1 MSSNINFALKLTF
14 TLLCALLLAGQQA
27 AAQYNLTFR
36 DQIDYPQNVND
47 VWGYVSSSGTE
58 YALVGTQTG
67 ISIVNVS
74 NPDNITEVQFIAGVD
89 NTWRDVDV
97 WQNRAYV
104 VTESSTAG
112 GLLVIDLSNLPV
124 SAPSAY
130 TQMGFGFTTAH
141 TIWIDENG
149 IGYLFGANSSGMGSG
164 TFMVNIAANPAN
176 PTYLGK
182 YSAAYVHDGFVRND
196 TLWSGEIYAGR
207 FGVVNVTNKSAP
219 AVMATQSTPNAF
231 THNTWTTNNGDYLF
245 TTDEVNNSYVTA
257 YNVSDITNITEI
269 DRYQHEPGSG
279 VIPHNV
285 YVKNNFLII
294 AYYTAGVT
302 IVDATYPNN
311 LIEVAHYD
319 TSPFSG
325 GGFNGVWAAYGW
337 LPSGNILV
345 TDRQQGLFVLT
356 PTYVQAC
363 YLQGMVSNAVGG
375 AAIPNAT
382 IQLLGVAALPATTN
396 FTGHYATGA
405 GIADTY
411 DVVVSAPG
419 FYTDTVTVALTTPGV
434 ITTLNVSLLPDGP
447 CAIPPGNLTA
457 SNITDNSVTLSWT
470 ATPGANSY
478 NVQYRKSGTATWT
491 TATTSGTTINLSG
504 LSDNTS
510 YEVQVQANCGSGYL
524 SAFSGIV
531 SFNTPPSC
539 PAPGGLSVSNI
550 TPYSAKLQWNAI
562 FNVVGYTLQYR
573 QAGAATWQQTTTSN
587 NFFTLSNLLPC
598 TGYEFRVFS
607 NCGSGI
613 NSAWSVI
620 FGFSTATPAFSLA
633 NATLA
638 TCQIPLNLNTLL
650 TGTGGG
656 TWTGGS
662 HISGNL
668 FNPTGLASG
677 QYPAI
682 YTISGTNCTVSDTST
697 VTVTPAPDAAFTDTT
712 VLICNGALDLNT
724 LLTGTGTGGGTW
736 TGGGYIAGNFFVPDA
751 LNPGLYAVT
760 YTVGSG
766 SCQTL
771 FTRQLQV
778 AYCPLGAKVTALLQ
792 GAYMPPDSMRTRLR
806 QLNLLPLQQP
816 YNQPPWNYNGTETA
830 TQFAPNVV
838 DWVLLELRNAADNTQ
853 IVAQKA
859 ALLLKDGTIADVNG
873 NAESV
878 FFDNLPPNTTYYI
891 ALRHRNH
898 LPVMSAV
905 PVTLPNSVPYNFS
918 TAAQQAMGTNQQI
931 AVALGVFALKAADFN
946 ANGIISV
953 ADFNLYFLQTS
964 ATGQYSPADA
974 ELNGSVTISDFNLYA
989 GNRSA
994 IGIAQLR
1001 Y

>member
-1 MSSNINFALKLTF
+1 MSNIIKAAFGQLLTALF
-14 TLLCALLLAGQQA
+14 CIFPLAEQQA
-27 AAQYNLTFR
+27 LAQYNLAFR

-47 VWGYVSSSGTE
+47 VWGYVAPSGTE

-104 VTESSTAG
+104 VTESAAAG
-112 GLLVIDLSNLPV
+112 GLLVIDLSNLPA
-124 SAPSAY
+124 SAPSVY

-164 TFMVNIAANPAN
+164 TFMVNIAANPVN

-219 AVMATQSTPNAF
+219 ALMATQNTPNAF
-231 THNTWTTNNGDYLF
+231 THNAWPTSNGQYLF

-257 YNVSDITNITEI
+257 YNVADIANITEI
-269 DRYQHEPGSG
+269 DRYQHQPGSG

-285 YVKNNFLII
+285 YVHNNNFLVV

-302 IVDATYPNN
+302 IVDATYPYN

-325 GGFNGVWAAYGW
+325 GGFNGVWATYSW
-337 LPSGNILV
+337 LPSGNILA

-363 YLQGMVSNAVGG
+363 YLEGTVSNAVGG
-375 AAIPNAT
+375 AAVANAT
-382 IQLLGVAALPATTN
+382 IQLLGVSALPATTN
-396 FTGHYATGA
+396 FMGHYATGA
-405 GIADTY
+405 LAGTY
-411 DVVVSAPG
+411 EAVVSAPG
-419 FYTDTVTVALTTPGV
+419 FFTDTITVALTAPGV
-434 ITTLNVSLLPDGP
+434 ITILNVALLPDGP
-447 CAIPPGNLTA
+447 CAIPPGNLTVT
-457 SNITDNSVTLSWT
+457 NITDDSATLTWT
-470 ATPGANSY
+470 TTPGANSY
-478 NVQYRKSGTATWT
+478 NIQYRKAGTSTWANT
-491 TATTSGTTINLSG
+491 TTSGTTLNLSG
-504 LSDNTS
+504 LSDNTA
-510 YEVQVQANCGSGYL
+510 YEVQVQANCGSGYF
-524 SAFSGIV
+524 SAFSTIV
-531 SFNTPPSC
+531 TFTTQPTCPTPVG
-539 PAPGGLSVSNI
+539 PGVSNV
-550 TPYSAKLQWNAI
+550 TPYSAKLQWNAV
-562 FNVVGYTLQYR
+562 FNVVGYTVQYR
-573 QAGAATWQQTTTSN
+573 QAGSSLWLQTTTAN
-587 NFFTLSNLLPC
+587 NFFTLNNLLPC

-607 NCGSGI
+607 NCSSGL
-613 NSAWSVI
+613 SGAWSVT
-620 FGFSTATPAFSLA
+620 FSFNTATPVIALA

-638 TCQIPLNLNTLL
+638 TCQAPLNLTTLL

-668 FNPTGLASG
+668 FNPVGLAAG

-682 YTISGTNCTVSDTST
+682 YTISGTNCTVSDTAT
-697 VTVTPAPDAAFTDTT
+697 ITLTPAPDATFADTT
-712 VLICNGALDLNT
+712 ILICNGALDLTT
-724 LLTGTGTGGGTW
+724 LLTGTGGGTW
-736 TGGGYIAGNFFVPDA
+736 TGGSYIAGNLFVPNE
-751 LNPGLYAVT
+751 LSPGQYAVT

-766 SCQTL
+766 SCQTSSV
-771 FTRQLQV
+771 RQLQV
-778 AYCPLGAKVTALLQ
+778 AYCPLGAKVTALLE
-792 GAYMPPDSMRTRLR
+792 GAFLPPDSMRTQLR

-816 YNQPPWNYNGTETA
+816 YNQPPWNYNGAETA
-830 TQFAPNVV
+830 TQFAPDVV
-838 DWVLLELRNAADNTQ
+838 DWVLLELRNADNNTQ

-859 ALLLKDGTIADVNG
+859 ALLLKNGIVADVNG
-873 NAESV
+873 SAGSV
-878 FFDNLPPNTTYYI
+878 LFDNLPPNTTYYI

-905 PVTLPNSVPYNFS
+905 PVTLPNNVPYNFS
-918 TAAQQAMGTNQQI
+918 TTAQQALGANQQK
-931 AVALGVFALKAADFN
+931 AVAPGVFALKAADFN
-946 ANGIISV
+946 ANGIISS
-953 ADFNLYFLQTS
+953 ADFNLYFLQAS
-964 ATGQYSPADA
+964 ATGQYNPADA
-974 ELNGSVTISDFNLYA
+974 ELNGSVTISDFNLLA
-989 GNRSA
+989 GNMSA
-994 IGIAQLR
+994 IGIVQLR